1 MRVAALYL
9 ACVASAAACVS
20 PETEVECRAAV
31 AAEGLS
37 EGGCGF
43 AFTGDYGAGRGCYT
57 YASGTYEGCGY
68 WSTSGDPSGE
78 PGGSRVRVCAAAEEC
93 NKNKHCEAGSFCA
106 CNTGSGEC
114 TDKDSVC
121 QTCASMG
128 KPSFEPGTVAC
139 ERYERGCGLT
149 CDGSNY
155 EASQACPGDRVWLDC
170 GTACEK
176 VCGEKSDDVCTEQ
189 CVSACQCPKYTV
201 LESADGDVCLRM
213 KECRKRRKDDDDTT
227 FWGFDDDGEDWYA
240 DKRKKT
246 DDDDERSSAASSSSS
261 SSNTSDGPL
270 VDGAGLTLG
279 CVLVAGILIGAVAM
293 RVRQSSKRP
302 PTVELGQVIVAEEIP
317 KDLEPRTDLQ
327 EPFPSVAASTPT
339 ARPV

>member
-1 MRVAALYL
+1 MGRVVLYL
-9 ACVASAAACVS
+9 ASIALGIKA
-20 PETEVECRAAV
+20 
-31 AAEGLS
+31 
-37 EGGCGF
+37 
-43 AFTGDYGAGRGCYT
+43 
-57 YASGTYEGCGY
+57 
-68 WSTSGDPSGE
+68 
-78 PGGSRVRVCAAAEEC
+78 EC
-93 NKNKHCEAGSFCA
+93 NKNKHCATGSFCA

-121 QTCASMG
+121 QTCASAG

-155 EASQACPGDRVWLDC
+155 EASQACAGDRVWLDC
-170 GTACEK
+170 GTACER
-176 VCGEKSDDVCTEQ
+176 VCGEKANDVCTEQ

-201 LESADGDVCLRM
+201 LESADSDVCLRM
-213 KECRKRRKDDDDTT
+213 KECRKRRKNDDDKA

-246 DDDDERSSAASSSSS
+246 DDDGESAAASSSNSR
-261 SSNTSDGPL
+261 
-270 VDGAGLTLG
+270 GAGLTVDGASMTLMG
-279 CVLVAGILIGAVAM
+279 VLVAGILIGAAAM
-293 RVRQSSKRP
+293 RFRQSSKRRP

-317 KDLEPRTDLQ
+317 KNLEPRILE
-327 EPFPSVAASTPT
+327 EPFPSVGASTPT

>member
-1 MRVAALYL
+1 MRPSRSAAVALYL
-9 ACVASAAACVS
+9 AYLALGIEA
-20 PETEVECRAAV
+20 
-31 AAEGLS
+31 
-37 EGGCGF
+37 
-43 AFTGDYGAGRGCYT
+43 
-57 YASGTYEGCGY
+57 
-68 WSTSGDPSGE
+68 
-78 PGGSRVRVCAAAEEC
+78 EC

-106 CNTGSGEC
+106 CNTEC
-114 TDKDSVC
+114 TDKDGAC
-121 QTCASMG
+121 QTCESMG
-128 KPSFEPGTVAC
+128 QPSFEPGTVAC

-176 VCGEKSDDVCTEQ
+176 VCGEKANDVCTEQ

-213 KECRKRRKDDDDTT
+213 KECRKRRKSDDDMT

-246 DDDDERSSAASSSSS
+246 DDDGESAAASSSNSQGAGL
-261 SSNTSDGPL
+261 T
-270 VDGAGLTLG
+270 VDGAGLTVG
-279 CVLVAGILIGAVAM
+279 CVFTAGILIGAAAM
-293 RVRQSSKRP
+293 RLRQSSKRRPP
-302 PTVELGQVIVAEEIP
+302 PTVIVADEIP
-317 KDLEPRTDLQ
+317 KDLQ
-327 EPFPSVAASTPT
+327 EPFPSVDASTPT

>member
-1 MRVAALYL
+1 MGRVALYL
-9 ACVASAAACVS
+9 ACVAGAAACVS
-20 PETEVECRAAV
+20 PETEAECRAAV

-43 AFTGDYGAGRGCYT
+43 DFVGNYGSGRGCYT

-78 PGGSRVRVCAAAEEC
+78 PGGSRVRVCAAAEC

-114 TDKDSVC
+114 TDKDSIC
-121 QTCASMG
+121 QTCESIG
-128 KPSFEPGTVAC
+128 QPSFETGTVAC

-155 EASQACPGDRVWLDC
+155 EASQACAGDRVWLDC

-176 VCGEKSDDVCTEQ
+176 VCGEKSDEVCTEQ
-189 CVSACQCPKYTV
+189 CVPACQCPKYTV

-213 KECRKRRKDDDDTT
+213 KECRKRRKGDDDMT
-227 FWGFDDDGEDWYA
+227 FWGFDDDGDWYA
-240 DKRKKT
+240 DDKKRTKT
-246 DDDDERSSAASSSSS
+246 DDDDGAAAAGS
-261 SSNTSDGPL
+261 SSNTSGEPL
-270 VDGAGLTLG
+270 EGAGLTLG
-279 CVLVAGILIGAVAM
+279 CVLLVAGILIGAAAM
-293 RVRQSSKRP
+293 RFRQSSKRRP
-302 PTVELGQVIVAEEIP
+302 STVELGQVIVAEEIP
-317 KDLEPRTDLQ
+317 KDLEPA
-327 EPFPSVAASTPT
+327 PGTPT

>member
-1 MRVAALYL
+1 MRSSMSALYL
-9 ACVASAAACVS
+9 ASIVLGIEA
-20 PETEVECRAAV
+20 
-31 AAEGLS
+31 
-37 EGGCGF
+37 
-43 AFTGDYGAGRGCYT
+43 
-57 YASGTYEGCGY
+57 
-68 WSTSGDPSGE
+68 
-78 PGGSRVRVCAAAEEC
+78 EC
-93 NKNKHCEAGSFCA
+93 NKNKHCDTGSFCA

-114 TDKDSVC
+114 TDKDSIC
-121 QTCASMG
+121 QTCESMG
-128 KPSFEPGTVAC
+128 QPSFEPGTVAC

-176 VCGEKSDDVCTEQ
+176 VCGEKSGDVCTEQ

-213 KECRKRRKDDDDTT
+213 KECRKRRKSDDDMT
-227 FWGFDDDGEDWYA
+227 FWGFDDDADWYA

-246 DDDDERSSAASSSSS
+246 DDDGESAAASSSNSRGGGL
-261 SSNTSDGPL
+261 T
-270 VDGAGLTLG
+270 VDGASMTLG
-279 CVLVAGILIGAVAM
+279 CVLVAGILIGAAAM
-293 RVRQSSKRP
+293 RLRQSSKSRP

-327 EPFPSVAASTPT
+327 EPFPSVDASTPT

>member
-1 MRVAALYL
+1 MSAAVALYL
-9 ACVASAAACVS
+9 VLGIKA
-20 PETEVECRAAV
+20 
-31 AAEGLS
+31 
-37 EGGCGF
+37 
-43 AFTGDYGAGRGCYT
+43 
-57 YASGTYEGCGY
+57 
-68 WSTSGDPSGE
+68 
-78 PGGSRVRVCAAAEEC
+78 EC
-93 NKNKHCEAGSFCA
+93 NKNKHCEAGLFCA

-121 QTCASMG
+121 QTCESIG
-128 KPSFEPGTVAC
+128 QPSFESGTVAC

-176 VCGEKSDDVCTEQ
+176 VCGEKSGDVCTEQ

-213 KECRKRRKDDDDTT
+213 KECRKRRKNDDDKA

-246 DDDDERSSAASSSSS
+246 DDDGESAAASSSNSR
-261 SSNTSDGPL
+261 
-270 VDGAGLTLG
+270 GAGLTVDGASMTLMG
-279 CVLVAGILIGAVAM
+279 VLVAGILIGAAAM
-293 RVRQSSKRP
+293 RLRQSSKRRP

-317 KDLEPRTDLQ
+317 KDMEPRTDLQ
-327 EPFPSVAASTPT
+327 EPFPSVTASTPT

>member
-1 MRVAALYL
+1 MGRIALYL
-9 ACVASAAACVS
+9 AYLALGIEA
-20 PETEVECRAAV
+20 
-31 AAEGLS
+31 
-37 EGGCGF
+37 
-43 AFTGDYGAGRGCYT
+43 
-57 YASGTYEGCGY
+57 
-68 WSTSGDPSGE
+68 
-78 PGGSRVRVCAAAEEC
+78 EC
-93 NKNKHCEAGSFCA
+93 NKNKHCETGSFCA

-114 TDKDSVC
+114 TDKDSIC
-121 QTCASMG
+121 QTCASIG
-128 KPSFEPGTVAC
+128 RPSFEPGTVAC

-155 EASQACPGDRVWLDC
+155 EASQACAGDRVWLDC

-176 VCGEKSDDVCTEQ
+176 VCGEKANDVCTEQ

-213 KECRKRRKDDDDTT
+213 KECRKRRKSDDDMT
-227 FWGFDDDGEDWYA
+227 FWGFDDDAEGWYA

-279 CVLVAGILIGAVAM
+279 CVLVAGILIGAAAM
-293 RVRQSSKRP
+293 RLRQAKRRPP

-317 KDLEPRTDLQ
+317 KDLQ

>member
-1 MRVAALYL
+1 
-9 ACVASAAACVS
+9 VS
-20 PETEVECRAAV
+20 PETEAECRAAV

-68 WSTSGDPSGE
+68 WSNSGDPSGE
-78 PGGSRVRVCAAAEEC
+78 PGGSRVRVCAAANEC

-114 TDKDSVC
+114 TDKDSIC
-121 QTCASMG
+121 QTCESIG
-128 KPSFEPGTVAC
+128 QPSFAPGTVAC

-176 VCGEKSDDVCTEQ
+176 VCGEKGNDVCTEQ
-189 CVSACQCPKYTV
+189 CVPACQCPKYTV
-201 LESADGDVCLRM
+201 LESAGGDVCLRM
-213 KECRKRRKDDDDTT
+213 KECRKRRKSDDDMT
-227 FWGFDDDGEDWYA
+227 FWGFDDDAEDWYA
-240 DKRKKT
+240 DDAKKRKAA
-246 DDDDERSSAASSSSS
+246 DDDGEHDATGSSSS

-270 VDGAGLTLG
+270 ADGASMTLG
-279 CVLVAGILIGAVAM
+279 CVLVAGILIGAAAM
-293 RVRQSSKRP
+293 RLRQAKRRPP

-327 EPFPSVAASTPT
+327 EPYPEVHPGTPT

>member
-1 MRVAALYL
+1 MSAAVALYL
-9 ACVASAAACVS
+9 AYLV
-20 PETEVECRAAV
+20 
-31 AAEGLS
+31 L
-37 EGGCGF
+37 
-43 AFTGDYGAGRGCYT
+43 
-57 YASGTYEGCGY
+57 
-68 WSTSGDPSGE
+68 
-78 PGGSRVRVCAAAEEC
+78 GSKAEC

-114 TDKDSVC
+114 TDKDSIC

-128 KPSFEPGTVAC
+128 RPSFEPGTVAC

-176 VCGEKSDDVCTEQ
+176 VCGEKSGDVCTEQ
-189 CVSACQCPKYTV
+189 CVPACQCPKYTV
-201 LESADGDVCLRM
+201 LESADSDVCLRM
-213 KECRKRRKDDDDTT
+213 KECRKRRKSDDDMT

-240 DKRKKT
+240 DAKKRKAA
-246 DDDDERSSAASSSSS
+246 DDDDEHGATG
-261 SSNTSDGPL
+261 SSNTADKDGL
-270 VDGAGLTLG
+270 EGASMTLG
-279 CVLVAGILIGAVAM
+279 CVLVAGILIGAAAM
-293 RVRQSSKRP
+293 RLRQAKRRPP

-317 KDLEPRTDLQ
+317 KDLEPRILE
-327 EPFPSVAASTPT
+327 EPFPSIDASTPT

>member
-1 MRVAALYL
+1 MGRVALYL
-9 ACVASAAACVS
+9 ACVAGAAACVS
-20 PETEVECRAAV
+20 PETEAECRAAV

-43 AFTGDYGAGRGCYT
+43 DFVGNYGSGRGCYT

-78 PGGSRVRVCAAAEEC
+78 PGGSRVRVCAAAEC

-121 QTCASMG
+121 QTCESIG
-128 KPSFEPGTVAC
+128 QPSFVTGTVAC

-155 EASQACPGDRVWLDC
+155 EASQACAGDRVWWDC

-189 CVSACQCPKYTV
+189 CVPACQCPKYTV

-213 KECRKRRKDDDDTT
+213 KECRKRRKGDDDKA
-227 FWGFDDDGEDWYA
+227 FWGFDDDADDWYA
-240 DKRKKT
+240 DSAKKKA
-246 DDDDERSSAASSSSS
+246 DDDGGAAAASSSNSRGA
-261 SSNTSDGPL
+261 SDGL
-270 VDGAGLTLG
+270 QVDGAGLTVG
-279 CVLVAGILIGAVAM
+279 CVFTAGILIGAAAM
-293 RVRQSSKRP
+293 RFRQSSKRRP
-302 PTVELGQVIVAEEIP
+302 PTVELGQVIVAEEVL
-317 KDLEPRTDLQ
+317 KDLEPA
-327 EPFPSVAASTPT
+327 PGTPT